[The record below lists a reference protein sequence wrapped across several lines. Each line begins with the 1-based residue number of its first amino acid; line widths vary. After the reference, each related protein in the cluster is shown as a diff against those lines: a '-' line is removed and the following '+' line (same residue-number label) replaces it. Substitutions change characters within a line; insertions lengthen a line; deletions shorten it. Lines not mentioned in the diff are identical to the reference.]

1 MPHFRNVNAAFLGM
15 LSQVVEDGTETSS
28 RNGPTTELAAQTIV
42 MERPVER
49 FVFAPGRN
57 NNPFAAIAESM
68 WVIAGRNDLAYL
80 TPYLKRAPEFS
91 DDGGRTWRAGYGPRL
106 RDWDGVDQLAA
117 VRDALHRSPTSRRAA
132 MSLFDPAKDFQDSND
147 IPCNNW
153 LHFLAREGR
162 LDLNVAARSTDIW
175 WGFSGI
181 NAFEWSVALEM
192 MARWL
197 GMEPGV
203 LTFFTSSLHL
213 YERHYEQ
220 ARAVL
225 SLPAAAAP
233 YVGSSTMRYD
243 TDWEDASPS
252 LRQWMDLE
260 ERLRTGASLADLTI
274 PFDDPMLTGYIRAID
289 IFWAF
294 KRGSSPARLEPSL
307 ATLGE
312 TDLAAVARDF
322 VNRPKARD
330 H

>member
-1 MPHFRNVNAAFLGM
+1 MPSFRNVNAAFVGM
-15 LSQVVEDGTETSS
+15 LERVVTDGVETDS
-28 RNGPTTELAAQTIV
+28 RNGPTVELAAQTIV
-42 MERPVER
+42 MERPTER

-57 NNPFAAIAESM
+57 NNPLAAIAESM

-80 TPYLKRAPEFS
+80 TPYLKRAPDFS
-91 DDGGRTWRAGYGPRL
+91 DDGGDTWRAGYGPRL
-106 RDWDGVDQLAA
+106 RDWRGVDQLAK
-117 VRDALHRSPTSRRAA
+117 VHDMLQRSLMSRRAA
-132 MSLFDPAKDFQDSND
+132 VSLFDPVVDYQDSND
-147 IPCNNW
+147 IPCNDW
-153 LHFLAREGR
+153 LHFLARDGR

-197 GMEPGV
+197 GLRPGV

-213 YERHYEQ
+213 YGWHFDQ

-225 SLPAAAAP
+225 ASPAAAAP
-233 YVGSSTMRYD
+233 YVGSSLMRYD
-243 TDWEDASPS
+243 TDWEDATTC
-252 LRQWMDLE
+252 LTQWMDLE
-260 ERLRTGASLADLTI
+260 QQLRTGASLADLTI

-294 KRGSSPARLEPSL
+294 KRGASPARLEPLL

-312 TDLAAVARDF
+312 TDLAAVAREF